1 MQSVERGTEN
11 SSPFFVF
18 RRVVFR
24 FAFSVS
30 DGTAMKQRLF
40 GIAILAL
47 TVLALPAAAQEH
59 EAVALSPFA
68 GDLGNA
74 IWTLVIFVIVVV
86 LLGKFAWGPVLGL
99 LKERE
104 EFIHKSLSDAK
115 RDRDEAEA
123 RLKDYAAKLQ
133 GAQAEAMKIIEEAR
147 RDGGRL
153 RDELRER
160 AKAEAETLV
169 ANAQR
174 QIQLETSR
182 ALVQIRQ
189 EAVDLSVAIAS
200 KLLQRNISKEDNE
213 KIIDEAL
220 RQIDTTRSH

>member
-1 MQSVERGTEN
+1 MR
-11 SSPFFVF
+11 
-18 RRVVFR
+18 
-24 FAFSVS
+24 
-30 DGTAMKQRLF
+30 QRLF
-40 GIAILAL
+40 GIAILAF
-47 TVLALPAAAQEH
+47 TALALPAAAQEH
-59 EAVALSPFA
+59 GAVALSPFA

-74 IWTLVIFVIVVV
+74 IWTLVIFVLVVV

-99 LKERE
+99 LKQRE

-123 RLKDYAAKLQ
+123 KLKDYAAKLQ
-133 GAQAEAMKIIEEAR
+133 SAQAEAMKILEEAR
-147 RDGGRL
+147 RDGARL
-153 RDELRER
+153 RDELGER
-160 AKAEAETLV
+160 AKTEAGTIV

>member
-1 MQSVERGTEN
+1 
-11 SSPFFVF
+11 
-18 RRVVFR
+18 
-24 FAFSVS
+24 
-30 DGTAMKQRLF
+30 MKQRLA
-40 GIAILAL
+40 GIALLAF

-74 IWTLVIFVIVVV
+74 VWTLVIFVIVVV

-99 LKERE
+99 LRQRE
-104 EFIHKSLSDAK
+104 EFIHKALSDAK

-123 RLKDYAAKLQ
+123 RLKEHAAKLQ
-133 GAQAEAMKIIEEAR
+133 SAQLEAATIIEEAR
-147 RDGGRL
+147 RDAERFRVDL
-153 RDELRER
+153 RDR
-160 AKAEAETLV
+160 AKAEADTLL

-174 QIQLETSR
+174 QIQLETTR
-182 ALVQIRQ
+182 ALQQIRR

-213 KIIDEAL
+213 RLIDEAL
-220 RQIDTTRSH
+220 RQIDGTRSH